1 MTSIAPERLPLTAA
15 ILAGGRSTRMGVDKI
30 LLDIQ
35 GELLIRRVLDAVTQ
49 TCARIAV
56 VTNRPGD
63 LAVLGLP
70 LEVSVLSDEIA
81 YQGPLGGLATALA
94 WTQDEWVL
102 AVAAD
107 IPWIEPAVV
116 RALWAARGQAAVVVP
131 VTDHGPEPLLALYHR
146 RCLPVVN
153 AALAA
158 GRLKLRAILEELPV
172 VRVPAEALRQIDA
185 NLASFEN
192 INTPEDLA
200 RAVHQKR

>member
-1 MTSIAPERLPLTAA
+1 MSALDRTAF
-15 ILAGGRSTRMGVDKI
+15 R
-30 LLDIQ
+30 
-35 GELLIRRVLDAVTQ
+35 ELQ
-49 TCARIAV
+49 ARIAAEHGLTRPEV
-56 VTNRPGD
+56 LLSQNR
-63 LAVLGLP
+63 
-70 LEVSVLSDEIA
+70 
-81 YQGPLGGLATALA
+81 Q
-94 WTQDEWVL
+94 
-102 AVAAD
+102 
-107 IPWIEPAVV
+107 PAVV